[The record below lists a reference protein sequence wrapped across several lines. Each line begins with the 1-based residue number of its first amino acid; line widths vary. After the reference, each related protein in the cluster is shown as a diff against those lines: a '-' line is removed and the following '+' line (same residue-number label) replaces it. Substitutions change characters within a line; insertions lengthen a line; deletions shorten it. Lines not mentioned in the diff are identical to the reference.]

1 MKGDFFMYE
10 NENRNLNE
18 NTNPEGNMPETTV
31 NWTTPKPEDS
41 RNQGNMETAAS
52 RDMIPYIPSRP

>member
-1 MKGDFFMYE
+1 MYE

-41 RNQGNMETAAS
+41 RNQGNNGYGPSYGNS
-52 RDMIPYIPSRP
+52 RQPGYDPI

>member
-1 MKGDFFMYE
+1 MYE

-41 RNQGNMETAAS
+41 RNQGNNGYGRHMETAAS
-52 RDMIPYIPSRP
+52 RDMIPYIPSSP